1 MISFRF
7 IKLAFVPLI
16 CDNIYMDIN
25 RQNAIIKGLID
36 REDKLCSDGQRV
48 VPSSLQDEM
57 LGQLTVSPR
66 LEVAVLFSP
75 VMAVK
80 MAFMGF
86 KRVTLVGTVNPWIE
100 KLTTFGIKLISYET
114 YKELDM
120 KFDLTIGNPPYS
132 LERGN
137 KLLYPDF
144 FEMSLEKSDQVMML
158 MPLALETRSI
168 KLKKHN
174 ERVLTHQTFISEDVS
189 HHFKGI
195 SVGRISYVIAAQS
208 VQNEFVAISDRDPY
222 ENVKLLYPRR
232 ERITSLKS
240 AGGTMFGK
248 FPTSKNVEVIQK
260 VHKGGELITYKEKV
274 ANISK
279 WKAKS
284 NSPWLL
290 LLNHT
295 PSKGKFNYQVV
306 KNDGSV
312 AFGNWVHAIEVRT
325 KKDGIRQGE
334 FLQTEK
340 VCAHVRELLQANNNT
355 HTASR
360 MLVGRLPWFE

>member
-1 MISFRF
+1 M
-7 IKLAFVPLI
+7 
-16 CDNIYMDIN
+16 NIE

-48 VPSSLQDEM
+48 VPASLQDEM
-57 LGQLTVSPR
+57 LGLLTVNPR
-66 LEVAVLFSP
+66 CEVAVLFSP

-80 MAFMGF
+80 LVFMGF
-86 KRVTLVGTVNPWIE
+86 KRVTLVGTVNAHIE
-100 KLTTFGIKLISYET
+100 CLTKFGINLMS
-114 YKELDM
+114 YKEY
-120 KFDLTIGNPPYS
+120 KESNVEFNLTLGNPPYS

-144 FEMSLEKSDQVMML
+144 FEMSLEKSDHVVML
-158 MPLALETRSI
+158 MPVALETRST
-168 KLKKHN
+168 KLTQHN

-189 HHFKGI
+189 DHFKGI
-195 SVGRISYVIAAQS
+195 SVGRISYVMASKS
-208 VQNEFVAISDRDPY
+208 VQNEFVPISERDPY
-222 ENVKLLYPRR
+222 EDVALLFPKR
-232 ERITSLKS
+232 ERITSLKGV
-240 AGGTMFGK
+240 GGSKIFGK
-248 FPTSKNVEVIQK
+248 FPTSKTVEVIQK
-260 VHKGGELITYKEKV
+260 VHKEGELVTHKEKV
-274 ANISK
+274 SDISN

-295 PSKGKFNYQVV
+295 PSKGKFNYSVV

-312 AFGNWVHAIEVRT
+312 AFGNWVHAIEVPT
-325 KKDGIRQGE
+325 KKDGIKQGE

-340 VCAHVRELLQANNNT
+340 VCEKVRELLQANNNT

-360 MLVGRLPWFE
+360 ALVGLLPWYE